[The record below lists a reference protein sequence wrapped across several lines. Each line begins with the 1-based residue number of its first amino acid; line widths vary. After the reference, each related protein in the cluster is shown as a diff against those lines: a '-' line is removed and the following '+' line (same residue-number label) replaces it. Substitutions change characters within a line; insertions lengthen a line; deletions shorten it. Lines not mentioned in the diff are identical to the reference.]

1 MYFRFHVWT
10 ISSHA
15 CYMYIVLVHMHVHV
29 DDPLPAA
36 LRSRAEELKT
46 AVSQLVELLDLNQP
60 STARLKV

>member
-1 MYFRFHVWT
+1 MHV
-10 ISSHA
+10 HVH
-15 CYMYIVLVHMHVHV
+15 VLVHMHVHI

-60 STARLKV
+60 STARLKVLPLLLFCI